1 MNWAGYLPR
10 SLPSQLL
17 GLYELA
23 IDLRWSWNH
32 AADALWKFADPQ
44 LWHATNNPWL
54 ILQNLTEARIA
65 DLAATPAFVDE
76 LQRQV
81 AARAEYLRTRTW
93 FAERHDADD
102 LGPVAYFS
110 MEFGLS
116 EALPIYSGGLG
127 ILAGDHLKTAS
138 DLGVPLI
145 GIGLLYQLG
154 YFRQALDTEGNQRE
168 LYPYN
173 EPDMM
178 PVTPVPDGHG
188 GWLRIELR
196 MPGRPL
202 RLRVW
207 QVTVGRV
214 ALYLLDSNDPLNT
227 PADRGITG
235 ELYGGGSEM
244 RLQQEIV
251 LGLGGWRLVERLRPD
266 CQVCHLNEGHAAF
279 AILERARSFMMRTE
293 QSFDVALRATR
304 AGNIF
309 TTHTPVAA
317 GFDRYPPE
325 LAQIYVDAYAPRLG
339 ITPHALM
346 ALGRANPAD
355 DREPF
360 NMAYLAIRGAGRV
373 NGVSL
378 LHGEVSRRIFAP
390 LFPRWPE
397 KEVPIGHVTNGVHMP
412 TWDSAGADA
421 IWTEACGKE
430 RWVRGLENIEEKF
443 GALED
448 EALWMLRENER
459 ERLVKTLRL
468 RLERQAAVAGSDP
481 AIVAA
486 CARKLDPKALTI
498 GFARRFTSY
507 KRPILILRHPDRLAR
522 LLNDSQRPMQIVV
535 AGKAHPRDTIGKQM
549 VRQWIEFT
557 RRPDVSNR
565 AVFIEDYD
573 MAIAAEL
580 VQGIDLWLNTPL
592 RPWEAC
598 GTSGMKVLV
607 NGGLN
612 LSELDGWWAEAWAPG
627 LGWAFGD
634 RYEHNHDPAWDDAEA
649 EQIYSTLEQ
658 EIIPAFYERDQR
670 GIPTSWVAR
679 MRRSM
684 TTLAPRFSSNRM
696 LRDYTED
703 YYLPAALEY
712 RRRTANGGVV
722 ARELARWARELDD
735 KWQQLSSGHPV
746 AEQSDGHHIVR
757 LEVVL
762 GEIDPAYIR
771 VELYAEPLEGGAE
784 VFTMTPAAG
793 PDERGLRIYTAR
805 VPAVRPA
812 GDYSARVVPAH
823 PHASVPLEAQQIL
836 WNR

>member
-32 AADALWKFADPQ
+32 AADSLWEFADPQ

-81 AARAEYLRTRTW
+81 AARAEYLRTPTW
-93 FAERHDADD
+93 FAEHHGADD
-102 LGPVAYFS
+102 LRPVAYFS

-173 EPDMM
+173 EPGMM

-279 AILERARSFMMRTE
+279 AVLERARSFMMRTE

-325 LAQIYVDAYAPRLG
+325 LAQIYVEAYAPRLG

-373 NGVSL
+373 NGVSR

-397 KEVPIGHVTNGVHMP
+397 KEVPVGYVTNGVHMP

-421 IWTEACGKE
+421 IWTQACGKE

-443 GALED
+443 GALDD

-481 AIVAA
+481 AVVAA
-486 CARKLDPKALTI
+486 CARKLDPKALTV

-507 KRPILILRHPDRLAR
+507 KRPSLLLRHPDRLAR

-535 AGKAHPRDTIGKQM
+535 AGKAHPRDSIGKQM
-549 VRQWIEFT
+549 VREWIEFT

-612 LSELDGWWAEAWAPG
+612 CSVLDGWWAEAWAPG

-634 RYEHNHDPAWDDAEA
+634 RHEHNHDPAWDDAEA
-649 EQIYSTLEQ
+649 EQLYSTLEQ

-696 LRDYTED
+696 VRDYTEE
-703 YYLPAALEY
+703 YYLPAAVEY
-712 RRRTANGGVV
+712 GRRAANGGVV
-722 ARELARWARELDD
+722 ALELARWARELDD
-735 KWQQLSSGHPV
+735 KWQQLSLGHPV

-757 LEVVL
+757 LEVML
-762 GEIDPAYIR
+762 GEIDPASIR
-771 VELYAEPLEGGAE
+771 VELYAEPLEGEPE

-793 PDERGLRIYTAR
+793 PDERGLRVYMAR

-812 GDYSARVVPAH
+812 GDYSARILPAH
-823 PHASVPLEAQQIL
+823 PYASVPLEAQHIL

>member
-32 AADALWKFADPQ
+32 AADSLWEFADPQ

-81 AARAEYLRTRTW
+81 AARAEYLRTPTW
-93 FAERHDADD
+93 FAEHHGADD
-102 LGPVAYFS
+102 LRPVAYFS

-173 EPDMM
+173 EPGMM

-279 AILERARSFMMRTE
+279 AVLERARSFMMRTE

-325 LAQIYVDAYAPRLG
+325 LAQIYVEAYAPRLG

-373 NGVSL
+373 NGVSR

-397 KEVPIGHVTNGVHMP
+397 KEVPVGYVTNGVHMP

-421 IWTEACGKE
+421 IWTQACGKE

-443 GALED
+443 GALDD

-481 AIVAA
+481 AVVAA
-486 CARKLDPKALTI
+486 CARKLDPKALTV

-507 KRPILILRHPDRLAR
+507 KRPSLLLRHPDRLAR

-535 AGKAHPRDTIGKQM
+535 AGKAHPRDSIGKQM
-549 VRQWIEFT
+549 VREWIEFT

-612 LSELDGWWAEAWAPG
+612 FSELDGWWAEAWAPG

-634 RYEHNHDPAWDDAEA
+634 RHEHNHDPAWDDAEA
-649 EQIYSTLEQ
+649 EQLYSTLEQ

-696 LRDYTED
+696 VRDYTEE
-703 YYLPAALEY
+703 YYLPAAVEY
-712 RRRTANGGVV
+712 GRRAANGGVV
-722 ARELARWARELDD
+722 ALELARWARELDD
-735 KWQQLSSGHPV
+735 KWQQLSLGHPV

-757 LEVVL
+757 LEVML
-762 GEIDPAYIR
+762 GEIDPASIR
-771 VELYAEPLEGGAE
+771 VELYAEPLEGEPE

-793 PDERGLRIYTAR
+793 PDERGLRVYMAR

-812 GDYSARVVPAH
+812 GDYSARILPAH
-823 PHASVPLEAQQIL
+823 PYASVPLEAQHIL

>member
-10 SLPSQLL
+10 SLPPALT

-32 AADALWKFADPQ
+32 GADALWEFADPQ
-44 LWHATNNPWL
+44 LWHATSNPWL
-54 ILQNLTEARIA
+54 ILQSLTEARIA
-65 DLAATPAFVDE
+65 DLAGNAAFTAE

-81 AARAEYLRTRTW
+81 VARAEYLRRPTW
-93 FAERHDADD
+93 FAENYGTAGLR
-102 LGPVAYFS
+102 PVAYFS

-145 GIGLLYQLG
+145 GIGLLYQQG
-154 YFRQALDTEGNQRE
+154 YFRQMLDAEGNQRE

-173 EPDMM
+173 EPGMM
-178 PVTPVPDGHG
+178 PVTPLPDGHG
-188 GWLRIELR
+188 GWLRIEIR

-235 ELYGGGSEM
+235 ELYGGGPEM

-251 LGLGGWRLVERLRPD
+251 LGLGGWRLVERLHPD
-266 CQVCHLNEGHAAF
+266 CQVCHLNEGHAAL

-293 QSFDVALRATR
+293 QPFEVALRATR

-325 LAQIYVDAYAPRLG
+325 LAQIYVDTYAARLG
-339 ITPHALM
+339 ITPKALM
-346 ALGRANPAD
+346 ALGRSNPAD

-360 NMAYLAIRGAGRV
+360 NMTYLAVRGAGRV

-378 LHGEVSRRIFAP
+378 VHGGVSRRIFAP

-397 KEVPIGHVTNGVHMP
+397 HETPIGHITNGVHMP
-412 TWDSAGADA
+412 TWDSAGADD

-430 RWVRGLENIEEKF
+430 RWIRDLEDPEKSF
-443 GALED
+443 GAIED
-448 EALWMLRENER
+448 ATLWMFRNHER
-459 ERLVKTLRL
+459 AELVRNLRL
-468 RLERQAAVAGSDP
+468 RLERQSAAAGADP
-481 AIVAA
+481 AAVAA
-486 CARKLDPKALTI
+486 CAHKLDPRTLTI
-498 GFARRFTSY
+498 GLARRFTGY
-507 KRPILILRHPDRLAR
+507 KRPILLLRDAERLIRIL
-522 LLNDSQRPMQIVV
+522 NNSERPVQVVV
-535 AGKAHPRDTIGKQM
+535 AGKAHPRDLVGKQM
-549 VRQWIEFT
+549 VHEWIEFT
-557 RRPDVSNR
+557 RRPEVRDR

-573 MAIAAEL
+573 IAIAAAL
-580 VQGIDLWLNTPL
+580 VQGVDLWLNTPL
-592 RPWEAC
+592 HPWEAC

-612 LSELDGWWAEAWAPG
+612 LSELDGWWAEAWAPE
-627 LGWAFGD
+627 LGWKLGD
-634 RYEHNHDPAWDDAEA
+634 GRAHDHDPNWDKAEA
-649 EQIYSTLEQ
+649 DELYATLER
-658 EIIPAFYERDQR
+658 EVIPSFYTRDQD
-670 GIPTSWVAR
+670 GIPTHWVTR
-679 MRRSM
+679 IRRSM
-684 TTLAPRFSSNRM
+684 TRLAPRFSSNRM
-696 LRDYTED
+696 MREYTER
-703 YYLPAALEY
+703 YYLPSAAEND
-712 RRRTANGGVV
+712 RRSAGNGTLAV
-722 ARELARWARELDD
+722 ELARWAAGLNE
-735 KWQQLSSGHPV
+735 KWRQLSFGPV
-746 AEQSDGHHIVR
+746 TAEQRDGCHHVSLDIN
-757 LEVVL
+757 L
-762 GEIDPAYIR
+762 GEIDPDSIR
-771 VELYAEPLEGGAE
+771 VELYAEPRDHKAE
-784 VFTMTPAAG
+784 TFAMTPSERPDQRGRLRYAATI
-793 PDERGLRIYTAR
+793 PADRPAADYTAR
-805 VPAVRPA
+805 I
-812 GDYSARVVPAH
+812 VPAH
-823 PHASVPLEAQQIL
+823 PHASVPLEAPQIL